1 MMFASAVPRRH
12 HRRQARELLSR
23 LGLGNR
29 LDYKPAQ
36 LSRGEQQRVAIAR
49 ALANNPPLILA
60 DEPCASLDAGTAQAV
75 LAAFLGVC
83 RDEGKTLLVVSHDD
97 AVLGAGDRVLDIAEV
112 NRAVDRLAVG
122 AAPGPS

>member
-1 MMFASAVPRRH
+1 M
-12 HRRQARELLSR
+12 
-23 LGLGNR
+23 
-29 LDYKPAQ
+29 
-36 LSRGEQQRVAIAR
+36 
-49 ALANNPPLILA
+49 
-60 DEPCASLDAGTAQAV
+60 

-122 AAPGPS
+122 AAP